1 MQIETLGQYQLELSA
16 MQSIQ
21 NGGWT
26 AYAAVRSLAAAPADD
41 ADILP
46 YQRVASET
54 QFASEAAAIA
64 KARSVALEVIA
75 PGGQAVRASLA

>member
-1 MQIETLGQYQLELSA
+1 MHIETLGQYQLVLSA

-26 AYAAVRSLAAAPADD
+26 AYASVRSLAAAAGDD

-46 YQRVASET
+46 YQRIGNDT
-54 QFASEAAAIA
+54 LFASEAAAIA
-64 KARSVALEVIA
+64 GARSVALEVIA
-75 PGGQAVRASLA
+75 PGMRTQ